1 MRRLSNQCLAEL
13 GLQKKCNISIFGG
26 GSSVDVTQ
34 WLNYKAG
41 WKSLEHISN
50 APTKPEQPSTEC
62 MYHVYQL
69 PPNKEINQDLPVQK
83 ESEKAGTLKG
93 HR

>member
-1 MRRLSNQCLAEL
+1 MLNL
-13 GLQKKCNISIFGG
+13 GSRKNLTYLFLGG
-26 GSSVDVTQ
+26 GSGVDVTQ

-41 WKSLEHISN
+41 WKSLEHISI

-62 MYHVYQL
+62 MHYVYQL

-83 ESEKAGTLKG
+83 ESEKAVTLKG